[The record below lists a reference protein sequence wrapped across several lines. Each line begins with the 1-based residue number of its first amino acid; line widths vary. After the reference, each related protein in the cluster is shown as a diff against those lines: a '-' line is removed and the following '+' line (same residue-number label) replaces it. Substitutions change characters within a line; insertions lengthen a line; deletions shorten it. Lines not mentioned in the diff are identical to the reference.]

1 MCGAWASYE
10 KTSTVSSA
18 VLVVASSG
26 ASSLVAYPSVVRFIG
41 HLQLKG
47 LAPRTVEAYVC
58 MLRLLAQW
66 AGGDPALLGEERVRE
81 YFLHLVNAR
90 SYAPKTLRQARAA
103 LSCFFIEMLGVRDWR
118 VFAHIKTK
126 DSQKLPVVLSRDEVR
141 RVLAQV
147 KELRFRAPLTLIY
160 LCGLRLSEALHIET
174 RDIHRKELRLHV
186 RLGKGGKDRY
196 VPLPQAALDILSQW
210 YRRHRHARWLFDSV
224 ASSGSFTPA
233 GQPIGCLSRGCRR
246 RSAPAMGHA
255 WKTTFRDDPTAQAA
269 VQKAHL
275 QQAEHP
281 MSDSALQNV
290 WRLAFAAS
298 GVTKKATIHTL
309 RHSYATHLLEEGV
322 SLRYVSQYLGHA
334 TLQQTL
340 VYAHL
345 TDVSAEQTQRALA
358 RLAATLTAS
367 APSSSAS
374 TPAAA

>member
-1 MCGAWASYE
+1 LHALEACVIRGLWGVWQPYE

-18 VLVVASSG
+18 VVVVAASG
-26 ASSLVAYPSVVRFIG
+26 ATSLVSHPSVVRFVG

-58 MLRLLAQW
+58 MIRLLAQW
-66 AGGDPALLGEERVRE
+66 AGGDPALLSEERVRD
-81 YFLHLVNAR
+81 YFLHLVNGR

-103 LSCFFIEMLGVRDWR
+103 LSCFFIEMLGVSDWR

-126 DSQKLPVVLSRDEVR
+126 DSQKLPVVLSREEVR
-141 RVLAQV
+141 RVLVQV
-147 KELRFRAPLTLIY
+147 KELRFLAPLTLIY
-160 LCGLRLSEALHIET
+160 LCGLRLSEALNIET

-196 VPLPQAALDILSQW
+196 VPLPQAALDILERW
-210 YRRHRHARWLFDSV
+210 YRCHHHACLLF
-224 ASSGSFTPA
+224 
-233 GQPIGCLSRGCRR
+233 
-246 RSAPAMGHA
+246 PAMGHA

-269 VQKAHL
+269 VQKERL
-275 QQAEHP
+275 QQAAHP

-345 TDVSAEQTQRALA
+345 TDVSVEQTQRALA
-358 RLAATLTAS
+358 RLAATLTAAS
-367 APSSSAS
+367 SPAPTQAM
-374 TPAAA
+374 A